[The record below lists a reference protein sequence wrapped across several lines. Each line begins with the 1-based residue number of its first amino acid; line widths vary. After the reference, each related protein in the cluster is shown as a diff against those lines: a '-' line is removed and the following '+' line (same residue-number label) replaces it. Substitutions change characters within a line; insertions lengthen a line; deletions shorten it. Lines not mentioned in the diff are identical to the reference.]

1 MITIGVQVMVV
12 HMHIIALYIDIVK
25 KYLIIG

>member
-12 HMHIIALYIDIVK
+12 HMHIIALSIDIVK
-25 KYLIIG
+25 YLIIV